1 MQEGGE
7 ENTNLLLFV
16 YARQV
21 FLLEPGGNPTPR
33 YPLHYVSFSFCNCN
47 HWHVS
52 AFCTNNYKGG
62 KVKDEKQSWGTF
74 PPSVSWL
81 RSQGKV
87 TARSYVSPSHS
98 PRHLKALKLGAIL
111 EASSPK
117 IVVQASNWVVS
128 GWTEHETW
136 HEMAA

>member
-1 MQEGGE
+1 MYLQC
-7 ENTNLLLFV
+7 
-16 YARQV
+16 R
-21 FLLEPGGNPTPR
+21 
-33 YPLHYVSFSFCNCN
+33 
-47 HWHVS
+47 
-52 AFCTNNYKGG
+52 FCTHNYKGR

-87 TARSYVSPSHS
+87 SARSYVSPSHS

-136 HEMAA
+136 HEMAASKPKDTHSQHSERFSMSISST

>member
-1 MQEGGE
+1 MYLQ
-7 ENTNLLLFV
+7 F
-16 YARQV
+16 R
-21 FLLEPGGNPTPR
+21 
-33 YPLHYVSFSFCNCN
+33 
-47 HWHVS
+47 
-52 AFCTNNYKGG
+52 FCTHNYKGR

-74 PPSVSWL
+74 PRSVSWL

-87 TARSYVSPSHS
+87 SARSYVSPSHS
-98 PRHLKALKLGAIL
+98 PGRLQALKLGAIL

-136 HEMAA
+136 HDMAA